1 MNSLHIKHQKQDK
14 PSTSI
19 RRYQMRYMMG
29 LLALAVSVSML
40 MLGCQKPNSSSTKPG
55 DIKIEEAKKKISE
68 AADATTAAAKAKRD
82 EYVADMNKQLDAL
95 NVKYEEW
102 KAKATTAQGDAK
114 KELDKKL
121 EQAKV
126 KRDEAA
132 KKLNE
137 VKEASLDRW
146 EKVKDGVGS
155 AFEDLKK
162 IFE

>member
-1 MNSLHIKHQKQDK
+1 MNSINTKQQNN

-19 RRYQMRYMMG
+19 RRHQMRYMG
-29 LLALAVSVSML
+29 LFALAVSASML
-40 MLGCQKPNSSSTKPG
+40 MLGCEKPKSSSTKPG
-55 DIKIEEAKKKISE
+55 DIKVDEAKKKISE

-102 KAKATTAQGDAK
+102 KAKATKAEGEAK

-132 KKLNE
+132 RKLNE